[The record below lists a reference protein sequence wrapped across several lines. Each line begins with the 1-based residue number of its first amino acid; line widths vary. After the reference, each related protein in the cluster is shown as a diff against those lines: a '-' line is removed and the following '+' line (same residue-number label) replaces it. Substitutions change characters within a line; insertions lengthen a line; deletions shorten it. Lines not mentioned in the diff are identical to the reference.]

1 MPEER
6 WLPLGFC
13 QGKDLLLRDAGR
25 HGDVALMDGMQALV
39 WRRHRTPV
47 IAYTCNGEGVKKAY
61 ETASTVT
68 NMGGNSAWQHGTKPI
83 VSKAR
88 INFAMM
94 LNEKRY

>member
-47 IAYTCNGEGVKKAY
+47 IAYTCNGKEL
-61 ETASTVT
+61 
-68 NMGGNSAWQHGTKPI
+68 
-83 VSKAR
+83 R
-88 INFAMM
+88 
-94 LNEKRY
+94 KRMRQLAQ